1 MASRGKDATMS
12 GDKKSGR
19 HGEPDSTA
27 RSFDGKSPAGRHRF
41 DNVNEAV
48 TVEELRVTVG
58 GGRD

>member
-1 MASRGKDATMS
+1 MS

-19 HGEPDSTA
+19 HGEPDGTA
-27 RSFDGKSPAGRHRF
+27 RSFDGKSAAGRHRV

-48 TVEELRVTVG
+48 TVEELRVKVG